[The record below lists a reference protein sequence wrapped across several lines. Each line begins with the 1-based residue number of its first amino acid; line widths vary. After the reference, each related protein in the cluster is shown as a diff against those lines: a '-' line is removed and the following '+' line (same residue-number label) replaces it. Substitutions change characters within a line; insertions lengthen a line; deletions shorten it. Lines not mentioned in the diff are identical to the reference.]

1 MLASRITA
9 FETLT
14 IGRTLMVLSAFG
26 MIASAL
32 VAYPFA
38 DRFGFAL
45 QIAGHIV
52 LPISAAFFKIG
63 YVVRL
68 ASHHALGNMNAG

>member
-1 MLASRITA
+1 MRPTPLNARHTLA
-9 FETLT
+9 L
-14 IGRTLMVLSAFG
+14 GRATMVLSVIG
-26 MIASAL
+26 MIAAAL

-38 DRFGFAL
+38 ERFGMGM
-45 QIAGHIV
+45 QITGHLV

-68 ASHHALGNMNAG
+68 ASHHALGNMSAG